1 MRSAVFADGV
11 LDERVILVTGGGTGL
26 GRAAATELAACGASV
41 VIAGRREEV
50 LAEAAAEI
58 GHARV
63 VRRRRRT
70 RAR

>member
-26 GRAAATELAACGASV
+26 GRAAATELAACGAQLVS
-41 VIAGRREEV
+41 AGRREGV

-58 GHARV
+58 GPA
-63 VRRRRRT
+63 
-70 RAR
+70 AS